1 MKFVKTEDLKDG
13 MRLAKPIYNKKGVLL
28 YERDSKLTGQSIG
41 SVRNFGLMGVYV
53 LEPAEPLPPMSPE
66 DIALEKFL
74 TVSEFRL
81 MDELT
86 EMIKSGKSSKIRN
99 LADSFVS
106 ECGRMSL
113 PVNFIQNLR
122 GAEDYVV
129 KHSSNVALLCAL
141 LSRSMGLNLD
151 ERKDAI
157 LAGLVHDV
165 GKLNIPASMMA
176 QEELSD
182 EDRHE
187 MRRHELHGAEII
199 EGCFTSAPAIK
210 RTMLQACKHIG
221 AFENGEEQDNAKMVK
236 TAKVLVVADM
246 FDKLTAM
253 SLQHEPMSY
262 ISALKFLMSKPDWF
276 DKDVVKAL
284 IKCVSFLGEGTSVE
298 LSNGEKALVL
308 ATNPDNLLKPLV
320 LIFSGNTIIDLA
332 RSTVYE
338 GLEVVDTM
346 KTLDSRYVMDKE
358 AIAKLKNDTL
368 N

>member
-1 MKFVKTEDLKDG
+1 MKFVKTEDIKDG
-13 MRLAKPIYNKKGVLL
+13 MRLGKPIYNKKGVLL
-28 YERDSKLTGQSIG
+28 YERDSKLTSQSIA
-41 SVRNFGLMGVYV
+41 SVRNFGLLGVYV

-66 DIALEKFL
+66 DVALEKFL

-86 EMIKSGKSSKIRN
+86 GMLKTGKSTKIRT
-99 LADSFVS
+99 LAESYVS

-141 LSRSMGLNLD
+141 LSRSMGLFLD
-151 ERKDAI
+151 EQKDAI

-165 GKLNIPASMMA
+165 GKLNIPPQLMV
-176 QEELSD
+176 QEELTD
-182 EDRHE
+182 EERLD
-187 MRRHELHGAEII
+187 MRRQELYGAEII
-199 EGCFTSAPAIK
+199 EQCFMSAPSIK

-221 AFENGEEQDNAKMVK
+221 AFENGSEMDNAKMVK
-236 TAKVLVVADM
+236 TAKILVVADM

-262 ISALKFLMSKPDWF
+262 ITALKFLMAHPDWF
-276 DKDVVKAL
+276 DKEVVKAL

-308 ATNPDNLLKPLV
+308 TTNPDNLLKPMVLV
-320 LIFSGNTIIDLA
+320 FSSNTIIDLQ
-332 RSTVYE
+332 RSSMYQ

-346 KTLDSRYVMDKE
+346 KTLDSRYIMDKE
-358 AIAKLKNDTL
+358 SIEKLKNDAAG
-368 N
+368 